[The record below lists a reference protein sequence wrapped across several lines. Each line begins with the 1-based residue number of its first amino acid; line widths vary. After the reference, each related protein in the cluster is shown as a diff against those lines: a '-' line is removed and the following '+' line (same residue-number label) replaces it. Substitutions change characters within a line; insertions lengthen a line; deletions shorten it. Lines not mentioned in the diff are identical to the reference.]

1 MYAQNFHSVQ
11 DEPPSTSVATAQKA
25 FSGRSSKWRWVIYAT
40 AGVAL
45 ILALKYLHVQD
56 LLKAALD
63 GIGKLG
69 PWGPVIFVALYILA
83 TVLFVPGSVL
93 TLGAGALFG
102 VALGSVCVSIS
113 ATLGATAAF
122 LVGRY
127 LARDA
132 IARKIEKNQTF
143 ATIDRAVADEGW
155 KIVLLTRLSPVF
167 PFTLLN
173 YAFGLTRVKLSH
185 YVLASWIGMIPGT
198 VMYVYLGSLVNVG
211 AGHRQRTTGEWVL
224 YGVGLLATI
233 VVTLFVT
240 RLARSALAK
249 KIGNDETGQTH
260 SQTSEVPSI
269 NREGRP
275 QTTDHGPR
283 NFPSPRPSRGERES
297 LEPVVVKPPD
307 AHNAR
312 LVSYLHPPDWQN
324 PTPAPRYNLV
334 VIGAGTAG
342 LVTAAGAAGLG
353 AKVALVEKSLL
364 GGDCLNVGCVPSK
377 AIIRSGR
384 AVFDAREAGPFGV
397 RVGEPVETDFPAV
410 MERMRKLRA
419 DLSPHD
425 SAQRFAKLG
434 VDVFLGEAS
443 FTSPDTVQVA
453 GQTLRFKRAVIAT
466 GARAAEPPIPG
477 LAEAGFLT
485 NETVFSL
492 TQLPARIAVIGGGPI
507 GCELAQ
513 TFQRLGSQ
521 VTLLHK
527 NAHLLDREDMD
538 AAALVQKAFLREGIA
553 LRLNATITRVERT
566 VDGKLLHYKAEGK
579 EETLAADEILI
590 GTGRAP
596 NVEGLDLEAAGVQY
610 DLRKGV
616 LVNDCLQT
624 SNRNIYGAGDV
635 CVAWKFTH
643 AADFS
648 ARLVI
653 QNALFLGRK
662 KASALTMPW
671 CTYTDPEIAHVG
683 LYERD
688 ARERGFEVDT
698 YRRDFKEVDRAV
710 LDGEEDG
717 FVKIHTRKGS
727 GEIVGATIVAR
738 HAGEMISEISVAM
751 TSRIGLG
758 RLASVIHP
766 YPTQAEAIRQCG
778 DAYNRTRLTPTV
790 KKWMGRWLAFQ
801 RR

>member
-1 MYAQNFHSVQ
+1 MLSKGSHSMPTQ
-11 DEPPSTSVATAQKA
+11 PESGAVAKPHEAS
-25 FSGRSSKWRWVIYAT
+25 FSIRSKWRWVLYAT

-45 ILALKYLHVQD
+45 VLALKYFHVQD

-63 GIGKLG
+63 WIGKLG
-69 PWGPVIFVALYILA
+69 PWGPVIFAGLYVVA

-93 TLGAGALFG
+93 TLGAGAVFG
-102 VALGSVCVSIS
+102 VVLGSVCVSIS

-122 LVGRY
+122 VVGRH

-132 IARKIEKNQTF
+132 IARKIEKNEKF
-143 ATIDRAVADEGW
+143 STIDQAVADEGW

-185 YVLASWIGMIPGT
+185 YVLASWLGMIPGT

-224 YGVGLLATI
+224 YGVGLLAA
-233 VVTLFVT
+233 VTVTVFVT
-240 RLARSALAK
+240 RLARRALAK
-249 KIGNDETGQTH
+249 KIGSHKTEQNPKGILRA
-260 SQTSEVPSI
+260 PSAPVLV
-269 NREGRP
+269 RP
-275 QTTDHGPR
+275 A
-283 NFPSPRPSRGERES
+283 
-297 LEPVVVKPPD
+297 D

-312 LVSYLHPPDWQN
+312 LLSNVHPPDWQN
-324 PTPAPRYNLV
+324 PIPAPCYNLV

-377 AIIRSGR
+377 AVIRSGR
-384 AVFDAREAGPFGV
+384 AMFDAKEASPFGV
-397 RVGEPVETDFPAV
+397 RVGKPVEIDFPAV

-425 SAQRFAKLG
+425 SAQRFANLG
-434 VDVFLGEAS
+434 VDVFLGEAR
-443 FTSPDTVQVA
+443 FTGPDTVEVG

-466 GARAAEPPIPG
+466 GARAVELAIPG
-477 LAEAGFLT
+477 LAEAGYLT
-485 NETVFSL
+485 NETVFNL
-492 TQLPARIAVIGGGPI
+492 TQCPARLAVIGGGPI

-513 TFQRLGSQ
+513 AFQRLGSQ
-521 VTLLHK
+521 VSLLHK
-527 NAHLLDREDMD
+527 NAHLLDREDME
-538 AAALVQKAFLREGIA
+538 AAAIVQKAFIREGIT
-553 LRLNATITRVERT
+553 LRLNAKITRVERNGA
-566 VDGKLLHYKAEGK
+566 GKRIWYELQGK
-579 EETLAADEILI
+579 EETLAVDEILA
-590 GTGRAP
+590 GAGRAP
-596 NVEGLDLEAAGVQY
+596 NVQGLNLETVGVQY
-610 DLRKGV
+610 DPRKGV

-624 SNRNIYGAGDV
+624 SNPHIYGAGDV
-635 CVAWKFTH
+635 CLAWKFTH

-648 ARLVI
+648 ARIVI

-688 ARERGFEVDT
+688 ARERGVEVDT
-698 YRRDFKEVDRAV
+698 YVREFKEVDRAV

-717 FVKIHTRKGS
+717 FVKFHVRKGHD
-727 GEIVGATIVAR
+727 EILGATIVAR

-751 TSRIGLG
+751 AARLGLG
-758 RLASVIHP
+758 KLASVIHP
-766 YPTQAEAIRQCG
+766 YPTQAEALRQCG
-778 DAYNRTRLTPTV
+778 DAYNPTRLTPTA
-790 KKWMGRWLAFQ
+790 KKWMARRLGWQ
-801 RR
+801 RSW

>member
-1 MYAQNFHSVQ
+1 MNTVQSQPQAGAVAQS
-11 DEPPSTSVATAQKA
+11 PGAPSSTSSRWKWVLYIATAI
-25 FSGRSSKWRWVIYAT
+25 GIV
-40 AGVAL
+40 
-45 ILALKYLHVQD
+45 LALKYLHVQD
-56 LLKAALD
+56 LLKSALD
-63 GIGKLG
+63 WIGNLG
-69 PWGPVIFVALYILA
+69 PWAPVIFVGLYVVA

-93 TLGAGALFG
+93 TLGAGAVFG
-102 VALGSVCVSIS
+102 VALGSVYVSIS

-132 IARKIEKNQTF
+132 IARKIEKHEKF

-185 YVLASWIGMIPGT
+185 YVLASWLGMIPGT
-198 VMYVYLGSLVNVG
+198 VMYVYLGSLVNLG
-211 AGHRQRTTGEWVL
+211 TGHRQRTTVEWVL
-224 YGVGLLATI
+224 YGIGLLAT
-233 VVTLFVT
+233 VTVTVFVT
-240 RLARSALAK
+240 RLARRTLAK
-249 KIGNDETGQTH
+249 KIGSNKIERNPKEMI
-260 SQTSEVPSI
+260 SAPSAPVLV
-269 NREGRP
+269 RP
-275 QTTDHGPR
+275 A
-283 NFPSPRPSRGERES
+283 
-297 LEPVVVKPPD
+297 D

-312 LVSYLHPPDWQN
+312 LVSNVHPPDWQN
-324 PTPAPRYNLV
+324 PAPASCYNLV

-384 AVFDAREAGPFGV
+384 AVFDAKEAGPFGV
-397 RVGEPVETDFPAV
+397 RVGKPVEIDFPAV

-434 VDVFLGEAS
+434 VDVFLGEAR
-443 FTSPDTVQVA
+443 FAGPDTIEV
-453 GQTLRFKRAVIAT
+453 GGEILRFKRAVIAT
-466 GARAAEPPIPG
+466 GARAIEPSIPG
-477 LAEAGFLT
+477 LAEAGYLS
-485 NETVFSL
+485 NETVFNL
-492 TQLPARIAVIGGGPI
+492 TQCPARLAVIGGGPI

-513 TFQRLGSQ
+513 AFQRLGSQ

-527 NAHLLDREDMD
+527 NAHLLDREDRN
-538 AAALVQKAFLREGIA
+538 AAALVQKAFIREGIA
-553 LRLNATITRVERT
+553 LRLNATITRVKRT
-566 VDGKLLHYKAEGK
+566 GGEKLIYYQAQGK
-579 EETLAADEILI
+579 EETLTVDEILI

-596 NVEGLDLEAAGVQY
+596 NVLGLNLHAVGVQY
-610 DLRKGV
+610 DRCKGV
-616 LVNDCLQT
+616 LVNDRLQT
-624 SNRNIYGAGDV
+624 TNPRIYAAGDV
-635 CVAWKFTH
+635 CLDWKFTH

-648 ARLVI
+648 ARIVI

-662 KASALTMPW
+662 KTSALTMPW

-688 ARERGFEVDT
+688 ARERGVEVDT
-698 YRRDFKEVDRAV
+698 YVREFKDVDRAV

-717 FVKIHTRKGS
+717 FVKFHVRKGHD
-727 GEIVGATIVAR
+727 EILGATIVAR

-751 TSRIGLG
+751 AGGIGLG
-758 RLASVIHP
+758 KLASVIHP

-790 KKWMGRWLAFQ
+790 KKWMGRWLAWQ
-801 RR
+801 RS